1 MIIIEADKNV
11 GYVCIKKTE
20 LIEQYTKINIQQ
32 HFGSTNVSE
41 ECLNFIQEWITRWAQ
56 EYKYRFWFCMDGK
69 SFWDGRLQ
77 PKVLKLP
84 EINASNVPLLR
95 SRGIKSSMRDPIRII
110 QKILDTIFNHLLFHI
125 ENQFISQ
132 FGVFSPSVLG
142 VHKAIFWIKNRKL
155 EKLYWTW
162 RL

>member
-1 MIIIEADKNV
+1 MCQKSVLILSKN
-11 GYVCIKKTE
+11 GLPDE
-20 LIEQYTKINIQQ
+20 LKNINID
-32 HFGSTNVSE
+32 FDFVWTEKVFEMGV
-41 ECLNFIQEWITRWAQ
+41 L
-56 EYKYRFWFCMDGK
+56 
-69 SFWDGRLQ
+69 RLQ

-95 SRGIKSSMRDPIRII
+95 SRGIKSSTRDPIRII

-142 VHKAIFWIKNRKL
+142 VQEAIS
-155 EKLYWTW
+155 
-162 RL
+162 